1 MIKGKTEIVL
11 TDVYTGRSQK
21 IMEHNMMTNALNE
34 IFKQEGYMKDKS
46 YMYGEVFSPP
56 FKTALGGILLF
67 DKAIPENAS
76 TYFAPAGTNLTAC
89 GVYGVKNTT
98 ADTLRGD
105 FNSEESVVDRNARSV
120 KYVYDFATSKGNGTI
135 ACVCL
140 TSYNGGYSSYGAPAY
155 GGTDQRGQF
164 FLNTAQRNYLKG
176 NGDKG
181 IIAVDYTNDQ
191 VITFTPSTSGSYINA
206 ITVYKRHGYMKTLSF
221 LDYSDGTARI
231 ISEKTISIDN
241 IYSGNYSW
249 NYDKTANAFYLVG
262 SANNNTSISSGGT
275 IRVIA
280 ISLDTLTAQTYNLA
294 NPLDEALYA
303 YMAYVYDGCVY
314 ITNGSRDKV
323 CRIRLADDSDF
334 TEISA
339 VKDAFYSLPLAFTLE
354 GRIYVP
360 SNQSG
365 TNMNYLPFTIID
377 TATNTVRATQSST
390 NYTGGESNKRFV
402 PVIGSDIMRYDL
414 TGSTY
419 NYFCVPCNYLATI
432 NNLSAP
438 VKKTEAQTMKVI
450 YTITEA

>member
-1 MIKGKTEIVL
+1 MFGFLDYKGKVSNATLKKLIHYLSVAAKVRG
-11 TDVYTGRSQK
+11 TDATG
-21 IMEHNMMTNALNE
+21 
-34 IFKQEGYMKDKS
+34 
-46 YMYGEVFSPP
+46 
-56 FKTALGGILLF
+56 
-67 DKAIPENAS
+67 
-76 TYFAPAGTNLTAC
+76 
-89 GVYGVKNTT
+89 
-98 ADTLRGD
+98 
-105 FNSEESVVDRNARSV
+105 
-120 KYVYDFATSKGNGTI
+120 I
-135 ACVCL
+135 AC
-140 TSYNGGYSSYGAPAY
+140 GGYSSYGAPDY
-155 GGTDQRGQF
+155 GGNGQSASF
-164 FLNTAQRNYLKG
+164 FLNT
-176 NGDKG
+176 GDRENMRGGDTG

-206 ITVYKRHGYMKTLSF
+206 ITIKKRRAHMKTIPLIQSAKAT
-221 LDYSDGTARI
+221 GTL
-231 ISEKTISIDN
+231 ISTKTISIDN
-241 IYSGNYSW
+241 IYYSSYSW

-262 SANNNTSISSGGT
+262 STSSSSISSGGT
-275 IRVIA
+275 FRVIA

-294 NPLDEALYA
+294 NPLDETLYA

-314 ITNGSRDKV
+314 ITNGNRDKV

-390 NYTGGESNKRFV
+390 SYAGSDSNKRFV
-402 PVIGSDIMRYDL
+402 PVIGNNIMAL
-414 TGSTY
+414 NASNSTY
-419 NYFCVPCNYLATI
+419 DHFCVPCNYLATI

>member
-21 IMEHNMMTNALNE
+21 ILEHNMMTNALNE
-34 IFKQEGYMKDKS
+34 IFKQEGYMKDAS
-46 YMYGEVFSPP
+46 IMYDSTFQPP
-56 FKTALGGILLF
+56 YQKVLGGILLF
-67 DKAIPENAS
+67 DKSIPENVS

-89 GVYGVKNTT
+89 GVYGVKNST

-105 FNSEESVVDRNARSV
+105 FNSDESVVDTNAHSV

-135 ACVCL
+135 ASVCL
-140 TSYNGGYSSYGAPAY
+140 TSACGGYSSYGAPAY
-155 GGTDQRGQF
+155 GGNGQSASF
-164 FLNTAQRNYLKG
+164 FLNT
-176 NGDKG
+176 GDRENMRGGDTG

-206 ITVYKRHGYMKTLSF
+206 ITIKKRRAHMKTIPLIQSAKAT
-221 LDYSDGTARI
+221 GTL
-231 ISEKTISIDN
+231 ISTKTISIDN
-241 IYSGNYSW
+241 IYYSSYSW

-262 SANNNTSISSGGT
+262 STSSSSISSGGT
-275 IRVIA
+275 FRVIA

-294 NPLDEALYA
+294 NPLDETA

-314 ITNGSRDKV
+314 ITNGNRDKV

-339 VKDAFYSLPLAFTLE
+339 VKNAFYSLPLAFTLE

-360 SNQSG
+360 SYQSG

-390 NYTGGESNKRFV
+390 NYTVSESNKRFV
-402 PVIGSDIMRYDL
+402 PVIGNNIMALNSSD
-414 TGSTY
+414 STY
-419 NYFCVPCNYLATI
+419 NRFCVPCNYLATI

>member
-21 IMEHNMMTNALNE
+21 ILEHNMVTNALNE

-135 ACVCL
+135 ASVCL
-140 TSYNGGYSSYGAPAY
+140 TSYNGGYSSYGAPAN
-155 GGTDQRGQF
+155 GGADQRGQF

-176 NGDKG
+176 NDDKG

-191 VITFTPSTSGSYINA
+191 VITFTPSKSGSYINA

-241 IYSGNYSW
+241 IYAGNYSW
-249 NYDKTANAFYLVG
+249 NYDKTANTFYLVG
-262 SANNNTSISSGGT
+262 SASDSSISSGGL

-294 NPLDEALYA
+294 NPLDETLYA

-314 ITNGSRDKV
+314 ITNGNRDKV

-339 VKDAFYSLPLAFTLE
+339 VKNAFYYIRNAFDLE
-354 GRIYVP
+354 GRIYIQSYGGNYP
-360 SNQSG
+360 SL
-365 TNMNYLPFTIID
+365 TVID
-377 TATNTVRATQSST
+377 TSTNTVRTAQIYRDMTSGNRYSI
-390 NYTGGESNKRFV
+390 
-402 PVIGSDIMRYDL
+402 PVLGSDIMRYDL

>member
-21 IMEHNMMTNALNE
+21 ILEHNMVTNALNE

-56 FKTALGGILLF
+56 FKTALGGVLLF

-135 ACVCL
+135 ASVCL
-140 TSYNGGYSSYGAPAY
+140 TSYNGGYSSYGAPAN
-155 GGTDQRGQF
+155 GGADQRGQF

-176 NGDKG
+176 NDDKG

-191 VITFTPSTSGSYINA
+191 VITFTPSKSGSYINA

-241 IYSGNYSW
+241 IYDGNYSW
-249 NYDKTANAFYLVG
+249 NYDKTANTFYLVG
-262 SANNNTSISSGGT
+262 SASGSSLSSGGL

-294 NPLDEALYA
+294 NPLDETLYA

-314 ITNGSRDKV
+314 ITNGNRDKV

-339 VKDAFYSLPLAFTLE
+339 VKNAFYYIRNAFDLE
-354 GRIYVP
+354 GRIYIQSYGGNYP
-360 SNQSG
+360 SL
-365 TNMNYLPFTIID
+365 TVID
-377 TATNTVRATQSST
+377 TSTNTVRTAQIYRDMTSGNRYSI
-390 NYTGGESNKRFV
+390 
-402 PVIGSDIMRYDL
+402 PVLGSDIMRYDL

>member
-11 TDVYTGRSQK
+11 TDVHTGRSQK
-21 IMEHNMMTNALNE
+21 ILEHNMMTNALNE
-34 IFKQEGYMKDKS
+34 IFKQEGYMKDAS
-46 YMYGEVFSPP
+46 IMYDSTFQPP
-56 FKTALGGILLF
+56 YQTVLGGILLF

-89 GVYGVKNTT
+89 GVYGVKNST

-105 FNSEESVVDRNARSV
+105 FNSDESVVDTNARSV

-135 ACVCL
+135 ASVCL
-140 TSYNGGYSSYGAPAY
+140 TSACGGYSSYGAPAY
-155 GGTDQRGQF
+155 GGNGQGASF
-164 FLNTAQRNYLKG
+164 FLYTGDRNNMRG
-176 NGDKG
+176 GDTG
-181 IIAVDYTNDQ
+181 TIAVDYTNDQ
-191 VITFTPSTSGSYINA
+191 VITFTPSTSNSYVNA
-206 ITVYKRHGYMKTLSF
+206 IIIKKRRAHMRTIPLIQSAKATGAL
-221 LDYSDGTARI
+221 
-231 ISEKTISIDN
+231 ISTKTISIDN

-262 SANNNTSISSGGT
+262 GTNNNYSISSGGT
-275 IRVIA
+275 FRVIA
-280 ISLDTLTAQTYNLA
+280 ISLDTLTARTYNLT
-294 NPLDEALYA
+294 NPSDEALYPGN
-303 YMAYVYDGCVY
+303 AYVYDGYVY
-314 ITNGSRDKV
+314 VGNGNRDKV

-339 VKDAFYSLPLAFTLE
+339 IKGAFYSLPLAFTLE

-365 TNMNYLPFTIID
+365 ASLSSMPFTIID
-377 TATNTVRATQSST
+377 TATYTVRAAQSVT
-390 NYTGGESNKRFV
+390 NYAYYHSQRFV
-402 PVIGSDIMRYDL
+402 PVIGSDIMMFNSS
-414 TGSTY
+414 GSDDGH
-419 NYFCVPCNYLATI
+419 FCVPCNYLATI

>member
-21 IMEHNMMTNALNE
+21 ILEHNMMTNALNE
-34 IFKQEGYMKDKS
+34 IFKQEGYMKDAS
-46 YMYGEVFSPP
+46 IMYDSTFQPP
-56 FKTALGGILLF
+56 YQKVLGGILLF

-89 GVYGVKNTT
+89 GVYGVKNST

-105 FNSEESVVDRNARSV
+105 FNSDESGVDTNARSV

-135 ACVCL
+135 ASVCL
-140 TSYNGGYSSYGAPAY
+140 TSACGGYSSYGAPAY
-155 GGTDQRGQF
+155 GGNGQSASF
-164 FLNTAQRNYLKG
+164 YLNT
-176 NGDKG
+176 GDRRENMRGGDTG

-206 ITVYKRHGYMKTLSF
+206 ITIKKRRAHMKTIPLIQIAK
-221 LDYSDGTARI
+221 GTGAL
-231 ISEKTISIDN
+231 ISTKTISIDN
-241 IYSGNYSW
+241 ICNSYSW
-249 NYDKTANAFYLVG
+249 NYDKTANTFYLVG
-262 SANNNTSISSGGT
+262 SASSNSSISSGGT

-294 NPLDEALYA
+294 NPLDETA

-314 ITNGSRDKV
+314 ITNGNRDKV

-339 VKDAFYSLPLAFTLE
+339 VKNAFYSLPLAFTLE

-365 TNMNYLPFTIID
+365 ASSSARPFTVID
-377 TATNTVRATQSST
+377 TATNTVRTTQGVENYYSS
-390 NYTGGESNKRFV
+390 NDSVKRFI
-402 PVIGSDIMRYDL
+402 PVIGNNIMALNASD
-414 TGSTY
+414 STY
-419 NYFCVPCNYLATI
+419 DRFCVPCNYLATI

>member
-21 IMEHNMMTNALNE
+21 ILEHNMMTNALNE
-34 IFKQEGYMKDKS
+34 IFKQEGYMKDAS
-46 YMYGEVFSPP
+46 IMYDSTFQPP
-56 FKTALGGILLF
+56 YQKVLGGILLF
-67 DKAIPENAS
+67 DKSIPENVS

-89 GVYGVKNTT
+89 GVYGVKNST

-105 FNSEESVVDRNARSV
+105 FNSDESVVDTNAHSV

-135 ACVCL
+135 ASVCL
-140 TSYNGGYSSYGAPAY
+140 TSACGGYSSYGAPAY
-155 GGTDQRGQF
+155 GGNGQSASF
-164 FLNTAQRNYLKG
+164 FLNT
-176 NGDKG
+176 GDRENMRGGDTG

-206 ITVYKRHGYMKTLSF
+206 ITIKKRRAHMKTIPLIQSAK
-221 LDYSDGTARI
+221 GTGTL
-231 ISEKTISIDN
+231 ISTKTISIDN
-241 IYSGNYSW
+241 IYYSSYSW

-262 SANNNTSISSGGT
+262 STSSSSISSGGT
-275 IRVIA
+275 FRVIA

-294 NPLDEALYA
+294 NPLDETA

-314 ITNGSRDKV
+314 ITNGNRDKV

-339 VKDAFYSLPLAFTLE
+339 VKNAFYSLPLAFTLE

-360 SNQSG
+360 SYQSG

-390 NYTGGESNKRFV
+390 NYTISESNKRFV
-402 PVIGSDIMRYDL
+402 PVIGNNIMALNSSD
-414 TGSTY
+414 STY
-419 NYFCVPCNYLATI
+419 DRFCVPCNYLATI

>member
-1 MIKGKTEIVL
+1 M
-11 TDVYTGRSQK
+11 R
-21 IMEHNMMTNALNE
+21 
-34 IFKQEGYMKDKS
+34 
-46 YMYGEVFSPP
+46 
-56 FKTALGGILLF
+56 GG
-67 DKAIPENAS
+67 
-76 TYFAPAGTNLTAC
+76 
-89 GVYGVKNTT
+89 
-98 ADTLRGD
+98 DT
-105 FNSEESVVDRNARSV
+105 
-120 KYVYDFATSKGNGTI
+120 
-135 ACVCL
+135 
-140 TSYNGGYSSYGAPAY
+140 
-155 GGTDQRGQF
+155 
-164 FLNTAQRNYLKG
+164 
-176 NGDKG
+176 G

-206 ITVYKRHGYMKTLSF
+206 ITIKKRRAHMKTIPLIQSAKATGA
-221 LDYSDGTARI
+221 L
-231 ISEKTISIDN
+231 ISTKTISIDN

-249 NYDKTANAFYLVG
+249 NYDKTANTFYLVG
-262 SANNNTSISSGGT
+262 STSSSSISSGGT

-294 NPLDEALYA
+294 NPLDETLYA

-314 ITNGSRDKV
+314 ITNGNRDKV

-339 VKDAFYSLPLAFTLE
+339 VKNAFYSLPLAFTLE

-390 NYTGGESNKRFV
+390 SYVGNDSNKRFV
-402 PVIGSDIMRYDL
+402 PVIGNNIMAL
-414 TGSTY
+414 NASNSTY
-419 NYFCVPCNYLATI
+419 DHFCVPCNYLATI

>member
-1 MIKGKTEIVL
+1 MFGFLDYKGKVSNAVL
-11 TDVYTGRSQK
+11 KKLIHYLSVAAEVRGTDATG
-21 IMEHNMMTNALNE
+21 
-34 IFKQEGYMKDKS
+34 
-46 YMYGEVFSPP
+46 
-56 FKTALGGILLF
+56 
-67 DKAIPENAS
+67 
-76 TYFAPAGTNLTAC
+76 
-89 GVYGVKNTT
+89 
-98 ADTLRGD
+98 
-105 FNSEESVVDRNARSV
+105 
-120 KYVYDFATSKGNGTI
+120 I
-135 ACVCL
+135 AC
-140 TSYNGGYSSYGAPAY
+140 GGYSSYGAPAY
-155 GGTDQRGQF
+155 GGNGQSASF
-164 FLNTAQRNYLKG
+164 FLNT
-176 NGDKG
+176 GDRENMRGGDTG

-241 IYSGNYSW
+241 IYRDYSW
-249 NYDKTANAFYLVG
+249 NYDKTANTFYLVG
-262 SANNNTSISSGGT
+262 GTSSSSISSGGT
-275 IRVIA
+275 FRVIA

-294 NPLDEALYA
+294 NPLDETLSA

-314 ITNGSRDKV
+314 ITNGNRDKV

-365 TNMNYLPFTIID
+365 ASSSARPFTVID
-377 TATNTVRATQSST
+377 TATNSVRTPQGVESYYSST
-390 NYTGGESNKRFV
+390 DSIKRFI
-402 PVIGSDIMRYDL
+402 PVIGNNIMAL
-414 TGSTY
+414 NSSNSTY
-419 NYFCVPCNYLATI
+419 DHFCVPCNYLATI